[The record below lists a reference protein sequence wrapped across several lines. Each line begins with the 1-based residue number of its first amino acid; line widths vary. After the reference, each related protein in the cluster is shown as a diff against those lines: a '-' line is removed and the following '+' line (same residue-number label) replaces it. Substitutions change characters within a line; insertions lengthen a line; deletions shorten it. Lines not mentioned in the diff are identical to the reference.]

1 MQKECGN
8 MNKIYLA
15 PKNDKTILLSKTLKG
30 FAGYIDK
37 YKADRDC
44 IKIEHLNSSDVEK
57 LIIYSPQYHKEIQKE
72 YLDYIETDKIR
83 FYLDYGISTRSIKIA
98 SLYYIINLKFLEFK
112 KKIKNRFKKSETSK
126 VRKSLDIFC
135 KGNGIDIGFGGDP
148 ITKSAITVDLEFPYA
163 KYENNP
169 LHLKG
174 SGDNLYWFKDGVLDY
189 VYSSHLLE
197 DFEDTKSVLE
207 EWIRVLKPNGHLIL
221 FLPNEQLYRAYC
233 KQKGVPS
240 NVNHIHE
247 FFCLSYIKE
256 IIGNRDDLQIV
267 HQFEPSNIYSF
278 ELVIKKLK

>member
-15 PKNDKTILLSKTLKG
+15 PKNDKTILLPKTLNG

-44 IKIEHLNSSDVEK
+44 IKIEHLNSSDVK
-57 LIIYSPQYHKEIQKE
+57 KIIIYSPQYYKEIHKE
-72 YLDYIETDKIR
+72 YLNYIEADKIK
-83 FYLDYGISTRSIKIA
+83 FYLNYGISTRSTKMA
-98 SLYYIINLKFLEFK
+98 TLYYTIGLKFLELK
-112 KKIKNRFKKSETSK
+112 KKINNRSKKSETSK

-148 ITKSAITVDLEFPYA
+148 IVKSAITVDLEFPYA

-197 DFEDTKSVLE
+197 DFEDTKEVLV
-207 EWIRVLKPNGHLIL
+207 EWLRVIKVGGKVIL
-221 FLPNEQLYRAYC
+221 FLPDEQIYRKYC
-233 KQKGVPS
+233 YANGKIPNQ
-240 NVNHIHE
+240 NHIHE
-247 FFCLSYIKE
+247 YFSLNYIKN
-256 IIGNRDDLQIV
+256 ILSNRDDIKIV
-267 HQFEPSNIYSF
+267 HEVKVSNIYSF
-278 ELVIKKLK
+278 ELVIEKIK